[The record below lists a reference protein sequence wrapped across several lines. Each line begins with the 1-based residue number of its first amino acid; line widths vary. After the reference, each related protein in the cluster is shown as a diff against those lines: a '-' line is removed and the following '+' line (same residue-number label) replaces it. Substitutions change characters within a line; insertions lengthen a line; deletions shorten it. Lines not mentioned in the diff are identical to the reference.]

1 MIKIGNSQKPF
12 IIAELSG
19 NHNGSFKNAI
29 KLVRSAARCKVDAVK
44 IQTYTADTMTLNS
57 KKKYFVIN
65 NKSSIWHGYKLYN
78 LYKKA
83 HTPWSWHKKIF
94 QEAKRHN
101 LICFSS
107 PFDETAI
114 NFLKRFNP
122 PIYKIASF
130 ENTDLRL
137 IKLAAKTKKILIIS
151 LGLATL
157 SQIKKAVNTA
167 RRNGCKKLILLKCTS
182 DYPAR
187 NSDINLSTIPIL
199 KKKFKCD
206 IGLSDHT
213 ISLGAAIA
221 AIGKGACVIEK
232 HFKLSNVKSVDSKF
246 SLDEKQMKLFVKEIH
261 NAWES
266 IGKVSFGPANNEKKN
281 LQFRRSIYTT
291 KKIKKG
297 ESFSVKN
304 IKCVRPGYGLDTIH
318 FDKILNKKSKKNINE
333 AEPLT
338 WSHISKK

>member
-19 NHNGSFKNAI
+19 NHNGSLKNAI
-29 KLVRSAARCKVDAVK
+29 KLVRAAARCKVDAIK
-44 IQTYTADTMTLNS
+44 IQTYTADTMTLDS
-57 KKKYFVIN
+57 KKKGFVIN

-83 HTPWSWHKKIF
+83 HTPWSWHKNIF
-94 QEAKRHN
+94 QEAKKRN

-114 NFLKRFNP
+114 NFLKKFNP

-167 RRNGCKKLILLKCTS
+167 KKNGCKKLILLKCTS
-182 DYPAR
+182 DYPAS
-187 NSDINLSTIPIL
+187 NSDINLSAIPIL
-199 KKKFKCD
+199 KRKFKCD

-232 HFKLSNVKSVDSKF
+232 HFKLNNVKSVDSKF

-266 IGKVSFGPANNEKKN
+266 IGKAKFGPVNNEKKN

-297 ESFSVKN
+297 EIFSVKN

-318 FDKILNKKSKKNINE
+318 FDKILNKRSKKNINE
-333 AEPLT
+333 AVALN
-338 WSHISKK
+338 WSHISK

>member
-19 NHNGSFKNAI
+19 NHNGSLKNAI
-29 KLVRSAARCKVDAVK
+29 KLVRAAARCNVDAIK
-44 IQTYTADTMTLNS
+44 IQTYTADTMTLDS
-57 KKKYFVIN
+57 KKKGFVIN

-94 QEAKRHN
+94 QEAKKHN

-107 PFDETAI
+107 PFDESAI
-114 NFLKRFNP
+114 NFLKKFNP

-167 RRNGCKKLILLKCTS
+167 KKNGCKKLILLKCTS
-182 DYPAR
+182 DYPAS

-199 KKKFKCD
+199 KRKFKCD

-232 HFKLSNVKSVDSKF
+232 HFKLNNVKSVDSKF

-266 IGKVSFGPANNEKKN
+266 IGKAKFGPVNNEKKN

-297 ESFSVKN
+297 EIFSVKN

-318 FDKILNKKSKKNINE
+318 FDKILNKRSKKNINE
-333 AEPLT
+333 AVALT
-338 WSHISKK
+338 WSHISK

>member
-19 NHNGSFKNAI
+19 NHNGSLKNAI
-29 KLVRSAARCKVDAVK
+29 KLVRAAARCKVDAVK

-57 KKKYFVIN
+57 KKKGFVIN

-83 HTPWSWHKKIF
+83 HTPWSWHKNIF
-94 QEAKRHN
+94 KEAKKHN

-114 NFLKRFNP
+114 SFLKKFNP

-167 RRNGCKKLILLKCTS
+167 KKYGCKKLILLKCTS
-182 DYPAR
+182 DYPAS
-187 NSDINLSTIPIL
+187 NLDINLSTIPIL

-232 HFKLSNVKSVDSKF
+232 HFKLSNVKSVDSHF
-246 SLDEKQMKLFVKEIH
+246 SLDEKGMKIFVKEIH

-266 IGKVSFGPANNEKKN
+266 IGKVKFGPVNNEKKN

-297 ESFSVKN
+297 EIFSKKN
-304 IKCVRPGYGLDTIH
+304 IKCIRPGYGLDTIH
-318 FDKILNKKSKKNINE
+318 FDKILNKRSKKNINE
-333 AEPLT
+333 AVALT
-338 WSHISKK
+338 WRHISK

>member
-19 NHNGSFKNAI
+19 NHNGSLKNAI
-29 KLVRSAARCKVDAVK
+29 KLVRAAARCNVDAIK
-44 IQTYTADTMTLNS
+44 IQTYTADTMTLDS
-57 KKKYFVIN
+57 KKKGFVIN

-83 HTPWSWHKKIF
+83 HTPWAWHKKIF
-94 QEAKRHN
+94 QEAKKHN

-114 NFLKRFNP
+114 NFLKKFNP

-167 RRNGCKKLILLKCTS
+167 KKNGCKKLILLKCTS
-182 DYPAR
+182 DYPAS
-187 NSDINLSTIPIL
+187 NSDINLSAIPIL
-199 KKKFKCD
+199 KRKFKCD

-232 HFKLSNVKSVDSKF
+232 HFKLNNVKSVDSKF

-266 IGKVSFGPANNEKKN
+266 IGKAKFGPVNNEKKN

-297 ESFSVKN
+297 EIFSVKN

-318 FDKILNKKSKKNINE
+318 FDKILNKRSKKNINE
-333 AEPLT
+333 AVALT
-338 WSHISKK
+338 WSHISK

>member
-19 NHNGSFKNAI
+19 NHNGSLKNAI

-57 KKKYFVIN
+57 KKKDFVIN

-83 HTPWSWHKKIF
+83 HTPWPWHKKIF

-137 IKLAAKTKKILIIS
+137 IKLAAKKKKNSNYFLRIS
-151 LGLATL
+151 NSFSNQKSG
-157 SQIKKAVNTA
+157 KY
-167 RRNGCKKLILLKCTS
+167 CKKK
-182 DYPAR
+182 R
-187 NSDINLSTIPIL
+187 
-199 KKKFKCD
+199 
-206 IGLSDHT
+206 
-213 ISLGAAIA
+213 
-221 AIGKGACVIEK
+221 V
-232 HFKLSNVKSVDSKF
+232 
-246 SLDEKQMKLFVKEIH
+246 
-261 NAWES
+261 
-266 IGKVSFGPANNEKKN
+266 
-281 LQFRRSIYTT
+281 
-291 KKIKKG
+291 
-297 ESFSVKN
+297 
-304 IKCVRPGYGLDTIH
+304 
-318 FDKILNKKSKKNINE
+318 
-333 AEPLT
+333 
-338 WSHISKK
+338 

>member
-1 MIKIGNSQKPF
+1 MIKIGNLQKPF

-19 NHNGSFKNAI
+19 NHNGSLKNAI
-29 KLVRSAARCKVDAVK
+29 KLVRAAARCKVDAIK

-57 KKKYFVIN
+57 NKKGFIIN

-78 LYKKA
+78 LYRKA

-94 QEAKRHN
+94 QEAKKN
-101 LICFSS
+101 KLICFSS

-114 NFLKRFNP
+114 NFLKKFNP

-137 IKLAAKTKKILIIS
+137 IKLASQTRKILIIS
-151 LGLATL
+151 LGLANLT
-157 SQIKKAVNTA
+157 QINKAVNIA
-167 RRNGCKKLILLKCTS
+167 KKNGCKKIILLKCTS
-182 DYPAR
+182 DYPAK
-187 NSDINLSTIPIL
+187 NSDINLSTIPFL

-213 ISLGAAIA
+213 TGFGAAMA

-232 HFKLSNVKSVDSKF
+232 HFKLSKVKSVDSKF

-266 IGKVSFGPANNEKKN
+266 IGRVKFGPVKNEKKN

-297 ESFSVKN
+297 DFFSKNN

-318 FDKILNKKSKKNINE
+318 FDKILNKRAKKNINE
-333 AEPLT
+333 AEALN
-338 WSHISKK
+338 WSHVLK

>member
-1 MIKIGNSQKPF
+1 MKNKDAKL
-12 IIAELSG
+12 IAEISA
-19 NHNGSFKNAI
+19 NHCGSIIHAK
-29 KLVRSAARCKVDAVK
+29 KLIHCAKVNKADAVK
-44 IQTYTADTMTLNS
+44 IQTYTADTMTLDS
-57 KKKYFVIN
+57 KKKGFVIN

-83 HTPWSWHKKIF
+83 HTPWSWHKNIF
-94 QEAKRHN
+94 QEAKKHN

-114 NFLKRFNP
+114 NFLKKFNP

-167 RRNGCKKLILLKCTS
+167 KKNGCKKLILLKCTS
-182 DYPAR
+182 DYPAS
-187 NSDINLSTIPIL
+187 NSDINLSAIPIL
-199 KKKFKCD
+199 KRKFKCD

-221 AIGKGACVIEK
+221 AVGKGACVIEK
-232 HFKLSNVKSVDSKF
+232 HFKLNNVKSVDSKF
-246 SLDEKQMKLFVKEIH
+246 SLDEKQMKIFVKEIH

-266 IGKVSFGPANNEKKN
+266 IGKAKFGPVNNEKKN

-297 ESFSVKN
+297 EIFSVKN

-318 FDKILNKKSKKNINE
+318 FDKILNKRSKKNINE
-333 AEPLT
+333 AVALT
-338 WSHISKK
+338 WSHISK

>member
-19 NHNGSFKNAI
+19 NHNGSLKNAI
-29 KLVRSAARCKVDAVK
+29 KLVRAAARCNVDAIK
-44 IQTYTADTMTLNS
+44 IQTYTADTMTLDS
-57 KKKYFVIN
+57 KKKGFVIN

-94 QEAKRHN
+94 QEAKKHN

-114 NFLKRFNP
+114 NFLKKFNP

-167 RRNGCKKLILLKCTS
+167 KKNGCKKLILLKCTS
-182 DYPAR
+182 DYPAS
-187 NSDINLSTIPIL
+187 NSDINLSAIPIL
-199 KKKFKCD
+199 KRKFKCD

-232 HFKLSNVKSVDSKF
+232 HFKLNNVKSVDSKF

-266 IGKVSFGPANNEKKN
+266 IGKAKFGPVNNEKKN

-297 ESFSVKN
+297 EIFSVKN

-318 FDKILNKKSKKNINE
+318 FDKILNKRSKKNINE
-333 AEPLT
+333 AVALT
-338 WSHISKK
+338 WSHISK

>member
-1 MIKIGNSQKPF
+1 M
-12 IIAELSG
+12 
-19 NHNGSFKNAI
+19 
-29 KLVRSAARCKVDAVK
+29 
-44 IQTYTADTMTLNS
+44 
-57 KKKYFVIN
+57 
-65 NKSSIWHGYKLYN
+65 
-78 LYKKA
+78 YKKA
-83 HTPWSWHKKIF
+83 HTPWSWHKNIF
-94 QEAKRHN
+94 QEAKKHN

-114 NFLKRFNP
+114 NFLKKFNP

-167 RRNGCKKLILLKCTS
+167 KKNGCKKLILLKCTS
-182 DYPAR
+182 DYPAS
-187 NSDINLSTIPIL
+187 NSDINLSAIPIL
-199 KKKFKCD
+199 KRKFKCD

-232 HFKLSNVKSVDSKF
+232 HFKLNNVKSVDSKF

-266 IGKVSFGPANNEKKN
+266 IGKAKFGPVNNEKKN

-297 ESFSVKN
+297 EIFSVKN

-318 FDKILNKKSKKNINE
+318 FDKILNKRSKKNINE
-333 AEPLT
+333 AVALT
-338 WSHISKK
+338 WSHISK